1 MDYNTV
7 DFLFY
12 DFFPL
17 ILGIADRVFDFLGK
31 SFYDLV
37 YDWIGLELP
46 NWGFFN
52 TPLIMIMLGTGLGL
66 YISLTLAK
74 WIIGIVT

>member
-1 MDYNTV
+1 MDYSIV

-31 SFYDLV
+31 SYRDLI
-37 YDWIGLELP
+37 YDWVGISLP
-46 NWGFFN
+46 SWGILDV
-52 TPLIMIMLGTGLGL
+52 PLILIMLGTGLGL
-66 YISLTLAK
+66 YVSLTLAK
-74 WIIGIVT
+74 WIIGIIT